1 MVFSLLSCLFLLI
14 MKSNNPRQN
23 KVSIKDL
30 LSLIPDVQISEIA
43 DKTKV
48 NYYTKILDGKSLLY
62 LILYSLIEQKRN
74 SLRTMEDIFNSLQ
87 FKFLFNLDAT
97 KTVKFNSISDRL
109 SVINLAF
116 FEQCYSIFYETYSK
130 LYSED
135 ERLGHKLIR
144 VDSTMVAE
152 TANKI
157 KEGMSVGNKPKT
169 GERPKQVKYTVGFD
183 GVLPCDVKLYNTQGC
198 LSEDKTIAPV
208 VFSSSKQYHNGIYTF
223 DKGVQKR
230 ESFTKMVEEKIS
242 FVSKLKLDT
251 RYKEIVSNPLKEETV
266 VGKIKI
272 ESDSVVQLGVPK
284 QRGFL
289 PHKFR
294 LLVTLNK
301 KNNKKSYVLT
311 NIFDLPA
318 EGIIEIYKRRWD
330 IEVFFRFLKQELN
343 FKHLGATSTNGI
355 KVMMYSTL
363 IASMLVMIYKK
374 LNNVGFKTAVRRMSF
389 ELNELIISMIV
400 KQCGGDPALFFR

>member
-1 MVFSLLSCLFLLI
+1 MIQIIFAV
-14 MKSNNPRQN
+14 NNMNKKPRQN
-23 KVSIKDL
+23 KVSVKDL
-30 LSLIPDVQISEIA
+30 LSLIPEVHISKIA

-74 SLRTMEDIFNSLQ
+74 SLRSMEDIFNSLQ
-87 FKFLFNLDAT
+87 FKFLFNLDPS
-97 KTVKFNSISDRL
+97 KTVKYNSISERL
-109 SVINLAF
+109 SVINLDF
-116 FEQCYSIFYETYSK
+116 FENCYSLFYETYSK
-130 LYSED
+130 LYTE
-135 ERLGHKLIR
+135 EEQFNHKLIR

-157 KEGMSVGNKPKT
+157 KEGMVVGNKPKS
-169 GERPKQVKYTVGFD
+169 GERPKQIKYTMGFD
-183 GVLPCDVKLYNTQGC
+183 GLLPCDAKLYNTQEC
-198 LSEDKTIAPV
+198 LSENKTIAPV
-208 VFSSSKQYHNGIYTF
+208 IFNSATHNPKAIYTF
-223 DKGVQKR
+223 DRGVQKR
-230 ESFTKMVEEKIS
+230 ESFTKMHEKKIS

-251 RYKEIVSNPLKEETV
+251 RYKELSSNSLEKDTV
-266 VGKIKI
+266 VGRIKI
-272 ESDSVVQLGVPK
+272 ESDSIVQLGIPK
-284 QRGFL
+284 RRGFL

-294 LLVTLNK
+294 LLVTNNL

-311 NIFDLPA
+311 NIFDLKP
-318 EGIIEIYKRRWD
+318 EKIITIYKRRWD

-374 LNNVGFKTAVRRMSF
+374 LNNVGFKTAVRRISF
-389 ELNELIISMIV
+389 ELNELIIAMIV